1 MINLNTENKLPEKL
15 KSYCLTELALV
26 IFLLSLAFMAMGIK
40 IWTSFFW
47 LSIFV
52 GLPVYLYLL
61 VSYGAIKF
69 VVDENKITINS
80 GILLKRSKSIAFNKV
95 QNIENVKGLLR
106 QQFGLSTV
114 KIWTSSPS
122 QIKIRKAESENRPD
136 GTLTL
141 EDSDADWL
149 KNYILDKQSKQ

>member
-1 MINLNTENKLPEKL
+1 MININTENKLPEKL
-15 KSYCLTELALV
+15 RWYYLTELALV
-26 IFLLSLAFMAMGIK
+26 IFLLSFVFMATGIK

-141 EDSDADWL
+141 ENSDADWL